1 MLDIGISSGYA
12 IPSSRA
18 LKMQEMLDK
27 VSELTAFAR
36 GAAVRMTRTIPQNEV
51 HNRMQLCGGGTIK
64 AYNESSGK
72 STLQIVPD
80 NFFSAANVRAFFFGM
95 YAVANHFSGRVTALF
110 RGGPLHV

>member
-36 GAAVRMTRTIPQNEV
+36 GAAVRITRTIPQNESL
-51 HNRMQLCGGGTIK
+51 QPK
-64 AYNESSGK
+64 AIVRRRNDQG
-72 STLQIVPD
+72 LQ
-80 NFFSAANVRAFFFGM
+80 
-95 YAVANHFSGRVTALF
+95 
-110 RGGPLHV
+110 